1 MSKGVFFSVMMLM
14 LITALLSLYTVAITK
29 DNQINSN
36 ISEVNSFQRVS
47 DKFANIKNNYT
58 KLAISGNEK
67 TIDQRI
73 IPFVYDVNSQGININ
88 TKLPVRTTLID
99 SYLETINAFKIFL
112 EDTNYSNEFDS
123 LEVDINT
130 IMSPLWGG
138 SYESISFLIK
148 PQELLYSITDDNS
161 LLFNFI
167 GEDYNYFSMK
177 KQEIE
182 ISPYTGSDFNSLS
195 CHFNGLN
202 TCLNEDYNSEK
213 NLPYIYVFFKDS
225 SCSSCS
231 ISQNIIKGHFN
242 PLQRSTIKISC
253 IGATC
258 TSQDFD
264 LNFSNLTK
272 IQHNG
277 VSTEINIFI
286 DLNSTIEEFYF
297 NDVNLLVKN
306 ETFGTKRWN

>member
-202 TCLNEDYNSEK
+202 TCLNLPARYFAAFP
-213 NLPYIYVFFKDS
+213 NLSCLIVFL
-225 SCSSCS
+225 
-231 ISQNIIKGHFN
+231 G
-242 PLQRSTIKISC
+242 
-253 IGATC
+253 
-258 TSQDFD
+258 
-264 LNFSNLTK
+264 
-272 IQHNG
+272 
-277 VSTEINIFI
+277 
-286 DLNSTIEEFYF
+286 
-297 NDVNLLVKN
+297 
-306 ETFGTKRWN
+306 

>member
-1 MSKGVFFSVMMLM
+1 MPKGVLFSVMVLM
-14 LITALLSLYTVAITK
+14 LITALLSLYAVAITK

-36 ISEVNSFQRVS
+36 VSEVNSFQRVS

-73 IPFVYDVNSQGININ
+73 IPFMYDVNSQGITIN
-88 TKLPVRTTLID
+88 TKIPVRRTIMD
-99 SYLETINAFKIFL
+99 SYLETMNVFKVFL
-112 EDTNYSNEFDS
+112 EDTDYNNEFDS

-130 IMSPLWGG
+130 IMPPLWGG
-138 SYESISFLIK
+138 SYELISFLIK

-182 ISPYTGSDFNSLS
+182 IIPYSGSDFNSVS
-195 CHFNGLN
+195 CYFNGLT
-202 TCLNEDYNSEK
+202 TCLNEDYNSNET
-213 NLPYIYVFFKDS
+213 LPYLRVFFNDS
-225 SCSSCS
+225 SCSNCS
-231 ISQNIIKGHFN
+231 LSQNTIKGHFN
-242 PLQRSTIKISC
+242 PLQRSTIKLSC
-253 IGATC
+253 IGTTC
-258 TSQDFD
+258 ISQDFD

-277 VSTEINIFI
+277 SSAEINIFI
-286 DLNSTIEEFYF
+286 DLNSTVEEFYF
-297 NDVNLLVKN
+297 NDANILVKN
-306 ETFGTKRWN
+306 ESFGTKRWN